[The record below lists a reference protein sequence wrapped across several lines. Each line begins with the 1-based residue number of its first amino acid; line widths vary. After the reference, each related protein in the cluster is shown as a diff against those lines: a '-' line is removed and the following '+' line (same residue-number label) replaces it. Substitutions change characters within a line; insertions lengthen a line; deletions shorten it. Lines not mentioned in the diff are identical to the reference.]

1 MDEMGLSED
10 HIESLIENS
19 NIHYFRRGLTAQ
31 EFVNSASKAV
41 TLSENLGMPV
51 NELPNY
57 IAQKEL
63 ELDKLKGETVEA
75 KIKQLEVL

>member
-19 NIHYFRRGLTAQ
+19 NIHYFRRGLTAE

-57 IAQKEL
+57 ITEKESW
-63 ELDKLKGETVEA
+63 
-75 KIKQLEVL
+75 IN

>member
-10 HIESLIENS
+10 HIESLENS